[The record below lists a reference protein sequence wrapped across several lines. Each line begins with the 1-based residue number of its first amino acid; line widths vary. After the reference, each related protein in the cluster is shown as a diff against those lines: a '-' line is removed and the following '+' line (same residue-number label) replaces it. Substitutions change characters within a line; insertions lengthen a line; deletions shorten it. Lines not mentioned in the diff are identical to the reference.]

1 MERNWKPL
9 LVLVLFVLAF
19 FGLLK
24 IFWQTP
30 MFALGSIS
38 LVLTVL
44 AGTNFVANNLQ
55 KLVLKN
61 GGKPI
66 DIWCVCSIVIAVVS
80 ILFAWHFDYAR
91 SDESIYYCIL
101 IAFLT
106 VIVLID
112 MKLGNKKQNKPQVE
126 IYDIHDENGE
136 ITFKAKINKKAP

>member
-9 LVLVLFVLAF
+9 IVIAVFVLAF
-19 FGLLK
+19 FGLIA

-55 KLVLKN
+55 KLVWKN
-61 GGKPI
+61 GGQPI
-66 DIWCVCSIVIAVVS
+66 DIWGVCSVVIAVVS
-80 ILFAWHFDYAR
+80 ICFAWKFGYADTYETIKY
-91 SDESIYYCIL
+91 SIL
-101 IAFLT
+101 IFILLAL
-106 VIVLID
+106 IVLD
-112 MKLGNKKQNKPQVE
+112 MKLGNKKKNKPEVE
-126 IYDIHDENGE
+126 IYDVHYENDE